1 LIETLNNSFARFHQ
15 LGICDLI
22 QYEKSEGPPVD
33 FIKCPIDRKP
43 KIDKYF
49 SVLEALSSC
58 ANNKE
63 KTKIVEIEI

>member
-1 LIETLNNSFARFHQ
+1 LT
-15 LGICDLI
+15 

-33 FIKCPIDRKP
+33 FIQCPIDRKP